1 MQKIPTPEKNLI
13 FSSLSPEVQHR
24 LLPQLELVL
33 LERDNV
39 LYEPN
44 HVLNNIYFPIDSIV
58 ALVYVIESGA
68 SSEISLVGKEGIV
81 SIFTL
86 LSNEGT
92 CSQAWVMS
100 AGYAYR
106 LPKQAIQ
113 EELNTAD
120 NNNTLSLLLRYVQA
134 LITQLSL
141 TAVCNR
147 HHSIEQQLCRL
158 LLLALDRLPCNNLS
172 MTQEMISN
180 MLGVRREGI
189 TEAAGKLQKLGII
202 NYCRGHITILDRPRL
217 EQLACECY
225 AVVKKESDRLL
236 PGGSSI
242 NSNSH
247 ATNNIRTINNIQTV
261 QGINPNCASCFNLTK
276 CTYIKNAPKR
286 LKNIAVNSQLQV
298 KTTENRKILL
308 ENKSG
313 SPEERRRQL
322 LTCK

>member
-1 MQKIPTPEKNLI
+1 MQKIPPPEKNLL
-13 FSSLSPEVQHR
+13 FSALSPEAKNR
-24 LLPQLELVL
+24 ILPQLELVL
-33 LERDNV
+33 LERDNI

-44 HVLNNIYFPIDSIV
+44 HVLNHIYFPIDSII
-58 ALVYVIESGA
+58 ALIYVIESGA
-68 SSEISLVGKEGIV
+68 SSEVSLVGNEGIV

-106 LPKQAIQ
+106 LPKHIMQ
-113 EELNTAD
+113 EELGNFD
-120 NNNTLSLLLRYVQA
+120 SNTLPLLLRYIQA

-202 NYCRGHITILDRPRL
+202 DYCRGHITILDRPRL
-217 EQLACECY
+217 ERLACECY
-225 AVVKKESDRLL
+225 GVVKKETNRLL
-236 PGGSSI
+236 PYTAPASSNI
-242 NSNSH
+242 LPF
-247 ATNNIRTINNIQTV
+247 NNNPSML
-261 QGINPNCASCFNLTK
+261 GINPNCASCSKLEK
-276 CTYIKNAPKR
+276 CTYIRRKSKR
-286 LKNIAVNSQLQV
+286 FKQDNFKPQTPAGATLGHNKPGGN
-298 KTTENRKILL
+298 KPEDPDTFIL
-308 ENKSG
+308 
-313 SPEERRRQL
+313 RL
-322 LTCK
+322 LTYD

>member
-1 MQKIPTPEKNLI
+1 MQKIPTPEKNLL
-13 FSSLSPEVQHR
+13 FSALSPEAKTR

-33 LERDNV
+33 LERDTI

-44 HVLNNIYFPIDSIV
+44 HVLNHIYFPIDSIV

-68 SSEISLVGKEGIV
+68 SSEVSLVGNEGIV

-106 LPKQAIQ
+106 LPKHVMQ
-113 EELNTAD
+113 EELSAFD
-120 NNNTLSLLLRYVQA
+120 GNTLPLLLRYIQA

-158 LLLALDRLPCNNLS
+158 LLLSLDRLPCNHLS

-202 NYCRGHITILDRPRL
+202 NYCRGHITILDRPKL
-217 EQLACECY
+217 ERLACECY
-225 AVVKKESDRLL
+225 AVVKKETNRLL
-236 PGGSSI
+236 PYTSSPS
-242 NSNSH
+242 SNILPFS
-247 ATNNIRTINNIQTV
+247 NIQSMP
-261 QGINPNCASCFNLTK
+261 GINPNCASCFKLER
-276 CTYIKNAPKR
+276 CTYIRRKSTPLKKDNIQASVELIASHKIPSANNTKDLGIFKPER
-286 LKNIAVNSQLQV
+286 LA
-298 KTTENRKILL
+298 
-308 ENKSG
+308 
-313 SPEERRRQL
+313 
-322 LTCK
+322 